1 MYVST
6 RRGKQNKRVTRGMSQ
21 EGKRQVTRRMSQMNS
36 HRGIV
41 TREKKGH
48 RGRVTRGRKS
58 QRNSD
63 KRKEVTEEE

>member
-1 MYVST
+1 VLDVSVRGMYVST

-41 TREKKGH
+41 TRGN
-48 RGRVTRGRKS
+48 KS

-63 KRKEVTEEE
+63 KRRSVTEE

>member
-1 MYVST
+1 MLDVSVRGMYVST

-41 TREKKGH
+41 TRGK
-48 RGRVTRGRKS
+48 KS
-58 QRNSD
+58 QRKSD
-63 KRKEVTEEE
+63 KRG